1 MGSRNRLAGCFLA
14 LLVGCS
20 AADDFQGCVI
30 PAVGRPSLVEVERA
44 FLGRHPQFGFREVKA
59 TAIPGLFEVDTEE
72 NTFYFYPE
80 SGHLLVGTLY
90 PPDEIF
96 SEASALPGG
105 EGSS

>member
-1 MGSRNRLAGCFLA
+1 MGSRNRLAGYFLA

-30 PAVGRPSLVEVERA
+30 PPVGRPSLVEVERA

-90 PPDEIF
+90 APDEIF
-96 SEASALPGG
+96 SKASASPGG